1 MNTITLKTSKN
12 EWLALGEGFLTNG
25 SFMFKKEY
33 LDNQKSTSDIVNMV
47 NVCKEF
53 IKNNGIYNTECTAP
67 KCSQLMPNKIDGYVL
82 NKTSVLV
89 ESKKLLLRVY
99 RIFDDSNN
107 EMNIYIDER
116 YAKMFDNFKL
126 VTENFNN
133 KQAIK
138 ILDGVD
144 IIGLLMPVERREF
157 DDITV

>member
-33 LDNQKSTSDIVNMV
+33 LDTKKSNSDIVSMV

-53 IKNNGIYNTECTAP
+53 IKNNGIYNTACDAP
-67 KCSQLMPNKIDGYVL
+67 KCSRLIPDKIDGYVL

-89 ESKKLLLRVY
+89 ESKNLLLRVY
-99 RIFDDSNN
+99 RIFDDSDN
-107 EMNIYIDER
+107 EMNVYINER
-116 YAKMFDNFKL
+116 YAKMFDGFKL
-126 VTENFNN
+126 VTEKFDN
-133 KQAIK
+133 KCTIK

-144 IIGLLMPVERREF
+144 LIGLLMPVDRRGF